1 MSDFQRYAVYYLP
14 ENAELADFGAMWLG
28 WDVAQG
34 VAVEQPGVEGIE
46 AATRTPR
53 KYGFHGTLKPPFRL
67 ADGADVAGLQAD
79 IAALAAETP
88 PVEIAGLKLS
98 RIGRFLALVPV
109 GEAAGLARLAFACV
123 TRLDRYRR
131 PPSVE
136 ELERRRATGLT
147 QRQDALLLKWGYP
160 YVAEEFRFHLT
171 LTGPLDDGRSDGL
184 QAAAARLL
192 PDLPRPFP
200 ISSIALAGEG
210 TDGRFREI
218 HRYTLTG

>member
-14 ENAELADFGAMWLG
+14 ENRELAAFGASWLG

-34 VAVEQPGVEGIE
+34 APVGQPGIEGIE

-67 ADGADVAGLQAD
+67 AEGTDVAGLQAD
-79 IAALAAETP
+79 IAALAATTP
-88 PVEIAGLKLS
+88 PVEISGLILS
-98 RIGRFLALVPV
+98 RIGRFLALVPL
-109 GEAAGLARLAFACV
+109 GEAEGLARLAFACV
-123 TRLDRYRR
+123 TRLDRFRR
-131 PPSVE
+131 PAGAE
-136 ELERRRATGLT
+136 ELARRRAAGLT
-147 QRQDALLLKWGYP
+147 ARQDALLLKWGYP

-171 LTGPLDDGRSDGL
+171 LTGQLAEPERDRI
-184 QAAAARLL
+184 QAAAAARL

-200 ISSIALAGEG
+200 ITSIALAGERP
-210 TDGRFREI
+210 DGFFREI